1 MMELFSQQLVNG
13 LSLGS
18 SYALVALGLTLV
30 FGVLLIPNFAHGEL
44 FMLGAFVTY
53 AGTAIGLNFWVA
65 ATLSMI
71 VLMLV
76 GCALDVLVFKPL
88 NQNSALSLMIGALAG
103 SIILTQV
110 ATIVWGSEPRTI
122 PAPVDGGLQTRFFSI
137 TYMQLIVMAA
147 LGVCALAVWLV
158 LNRTRLGLAIR
169 AVSQNRDA
177 ALLMG
182 ISMTEVRLATFA
194 MSAGMGAV
202 AGALLGAT
210 FPIQPTMGATPV
222 LKAFVV
228 LVLGGIGSLTGAVVG
243 GIVLG
248 LAEVMV
254 SGFGSSE
261 YQDIGTFVLLVA
273 VLLIRPQG
281 LFGSAEVER

>member
-1 MMELFSQQLVNG
+1 MELFSQQLVNG

-18 SYALVALGLTLV
+18 SYALIALGLTLV

>member
-18 SYALVALGLTLV
+18 SYALIALGLTLV